1 MGTVKPF
8 FLVTATW
15 LAKVAATSLDTAT
28 SVAGATGGSD
38 KGTTIKTQ
46 LCDNVK
52 IIKRVFTLYVWSMS

>member
-28 SVAGATGGSD
+28 TSVGVATGGSD
-38 KGTTIKTQ
+38 RGTTIKTQ
-46 LCDNVK
+46 FVYK
-52 IIKRVFTLYVWSMS
+52 